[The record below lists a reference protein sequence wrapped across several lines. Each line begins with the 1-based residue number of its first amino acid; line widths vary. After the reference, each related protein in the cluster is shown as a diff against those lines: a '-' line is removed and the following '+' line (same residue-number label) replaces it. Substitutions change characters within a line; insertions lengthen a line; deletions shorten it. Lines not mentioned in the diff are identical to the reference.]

1 MKLTFNDII
10 TRSLWACVFLAAL
23 LVVIGGGVT
32 L

>member
-1 MKLTFNDII
+1 MKLTIDDII